1 MKMPQR
7 NKLIINY
14 LISKFSRGR
23 EFIFQR
29 LFSHFFD
36 IFTKKYTFATNIE
49 NMKNLATFLLV
60 FFAANFAISCVRD
73 RISNERLK
81 ETYYIGLD
89 YLDNG
94 DAPMALDYFQQCLE
108 IAKEPGFDDMIQLSK
123 VYSQMSRIYHHQ
135 KLPEYELDALNNA
148 MNCALAGGDSILA
161 LWFEELFIKPYYWMG
176 KKDSVIAITERV
188 SKKYYDMGLDSLG
201 NICQENALLEYI
213 QTGQLDKAKRCIEI
227 YESCSE
233 LFDENGDIID
243 GREIYYYNKGLYF
256 LAIEENDSA
265 EIYFHKLL
273 KYKDDL
279 NDWEATCRGLLMVYR
294 KLNNIDSIGKY
305 AQLYC
310 EANDTVTMK
319 YKSDEIARMHSLY
332 NYNSHRIEA
341 ERLSM
346 TVKKQ
351 RLLTLLISAIFVFL
365 IVIISMLAYFYRK
378 TNSLKMQN
386 LEALYEEKLQQIDS
400 LSLDNMEQESLIS
413 KLLEEAE
420 SLKKLIKKE
429 EPNTTNQDSEELS
442 ALVARFHE
450 AAKDPV
456 NGYAMITSADWQG
469 LFYLFE
475 QKEHRFFES
484 IHQKDLSN
492 LELKVTLLMRLKF
505 VDTEIMALLNS
516 YGSTYSNCKTR
527 INTKLFGTESAKGL
541 RAKITLWK

>member
-1 MKMPQR
+1 
-7 NKLIINY
+7 
-14 LISKFSRGR
+14 
-23 EFIFQR
+23 
-29 LFSHFFD
+29 
-36 IFTKKYTFATNIE
+36 
-49 NMKNLATFLLV
+49 MKNLVTLLLV

-73 RISNERLK
+73 RKSNERLK
-81 ETYYIGLD
+81 ETYHIGLD

-108 IAKEPGFDDMIQLSK
+108 IAKEPGFDDVIQLSK
-123 VYSQMSRIYHHQ
+123 VYSQMSVIYNQ
-135 KLPEYELDALNNA
+135 QGLPEYELDALNNA

-161 LWFEELFIKPYYWMG
+161 LRYEDLLIMPYAMMARN
-176 KKDSVIAITERV
+176 DSVIAITERI
-188 SKKYYDMGLDSLG
+188 SKKYYDFGLDSLG
-201 NICQENALLEYI
+201 NIKQENALYAYVASGE
-213 QTGQLDKAKRCIEI
+213 LDKAKRCIEI
-227 YESCSE
+227 YESGSG
-233 LFDENGDIID
+233 LFDENGDIAR
-243 GREIYYYNKGLYF
+243 GYEIYWYNKGLYF

-265 EIYFHKLL
+265 EICFHKLTR
-273 KYKDDL
+273 YKEKL
-279 NDWEATCRGLLMVYR
+279 NDREAASKGLLMVYR

-310 EANDTVTMK
+310 EVNDTVTMK

-351 RLLTLLISAIFVFL
+351 RLLTLLISAILVFL

-400 LSLDNMEQESLIS
+400 LSLDYMEQESLIS

-420 SLKKLIKKE
+420 SLKELIKKE
-429 EPNTTNQDSEELS
+429 EPITTSQDSEELS

-475 QKEHRFFES
+475 RKEHRFFES

-492 LELKVTLLMRLKF
+492 LELKVTLLIRLKF